1 MLKTI
6 LILLP
11 LLVGAVS
18 IWAQEKSPIEVT
30 KLTDQIY
37 ELSYDGGG
45 YTVKVIASVGEDGIL
60 LVDTGQLERA
70 EDIKAK
76 LKTLRNE
83 APRIIIN
90 THVHEE
96 HLGANHM
103 WGKKPFIIGHRIL
116 RSAMQSGSY
125 LFNEFPEKALPDI
138 MITDTTI
145 IHFNGEDIVIFPVP
159 PAHTDH
165 DLVVWF
171 SGSKVA
177 CVGAICNG
185 HDFPSVDYTTGDVMN
200 YPAVAKSVLDFLPE
214 DALIVPGH
222 GADCSMDDFR
232 SFYDMLV
239 KTTET
244 VARYAA
250 EGMDVDS
257 MKAAN
262 ILADW
267 SSYGGSYTTLDA
279 WIETLT
285 KGIKGEKTKQRAWE
299 PMYYAIKE
307 RGANAAVDYYFEL
320 KSSGTD
326 DYSFFDSDLAFIA
339 YKLYMNNR
347 KAESI
352 PFFERYLIEHPDGKY
367 NELSY
372 EDLGFAYESLGQK
385 DAALKNFRRA
395 LELNPENKEVAAKIA
410 ELGG

>member
-1 MLKTI
+1 MLKTT
-6 LILLP
+6 LVLLP

-18 IWAQEKSPIEVT
+18 IRAQEKSQIEVT
-30 KLTDQIY
+30 RLADRIY

-45 YTVKVIASVGEDGIL
+45 YTVKVIASIGEDGIL
-60 LVDTGQLERA
+60 LVDTGQRERA
-70 EDIKAK
+70 EDIKAT
-76 LKTLRNE
+76 LMTLRNE

-116 RSAMQSGSY
+116 RSAMLSGSY
-125 LFNEFPEKALPDI
+125 LFNEFPEEALPNI
-138 MITDTTI
+138 MITDSTI

-159 PAHTDH
+159 AAHTDH

-171 SGSKVA
+171 TGSKVA
-177 CVGAICNG
+177 CVGAVCNG
-185 HDFPSVDYTTGDVMN
+185 HDFPSVDYITGNVMN

-222 GADCSMDDFR
+222 GADCSMEDFR
-232 SFYDMLV
+232 SFCDMLV

-250 EGMDVDS
+250 ESMDVEA

-267 SSYGGSYTTLDA
+267 SSYGGSYTSIDA
-279 WIETLT
+279 WIETLA
-285 KGIKGEKTKQRAWE
+285 KGIRGEKVKQRAWE

-307 RGANAAVDYYFEL
+307 RGADAAVEYYFEL
-320 KSSGTD
+320 KSSRAD
-326 DYSFFDSDLAFIA
+326 DYGFFDSDLAFIA

-352 PFFERYLIEHPDGKY
+352 PFFERYLIEHPNGQY
-367 NELSY
+367 NEFSY
-372 EDLGFAYESLGQK
+372 EHLGFAYEFLGHK
-385 DAALKNFRRA
+385 DLALKNFRRA
-395 LELNPENKEVAAKIA
+395 LELKPENKAAAAKIA